1 MKKISEIL
9 KIVSFDIITNFLL
22 TFVFLSISITSI
34 LFIVGIGVSSISF
47 LMYILLSVFVTFL
60 FFYDKKNKLE
70 CFKKI
75 IINEFIA
82 LIILF
87 ITILF
92 ASAFYDMTW
101 DGNTYHKEM
110 IGLMKNGMNP
120 VYNVNS
126 GDIWVQHYA
135 RAVETF
141 ASVIYSFTNNIECGK
156 ALNFI
161 LIILL
166 FGQVFKYLRE
176 KNVNYIFSLIFSFV
190 VAFNP
195 ISLIQSVTYYVD
207 GIFANTLFFII
218 LMLLR
223 LTDRKEN
230 NNIYMYWLA
239 GLTVVCIN
247 IKFTSL
253 LICTMFIGAFV
264 LYWLF
269 LSIKERK
276 LKFELK
282 KWAVYFLCV
291 YIIGV
296 VFVGASVY
304 VKNFLK
310 FGHPFYPLKGE
321 KTEVDIVTDN
331 EPSGLSNYN
340 HVQKFIYTLFS
351 KTYTWYD
358 KKPELKIPF
367 TVYKSEFESMQY
379 ADTRIGAFGPLY
391 SGILILSIPIIVFY
405 IIKNTF
411 KRKRENI
418 LLFLIILCIIAPIP
432 ILPVVWQLRYYPQLY
447 LLPIIALF
455 LLLKG
460 NKNTFKSIYYIII
473 VFSLFINILLFMPIM
488 FKSFKESININRKL
502 IYLYEQ
508 SIKNDLIISIEDC
521 PNEGAR
527 YNLQDKN
534 IKYKFLYE
542 KMENGEPMYYRFFYR
557 IEERKN

>member
-1 MKKISEIL
+1 MKKNMEKL
-9 KIVSFDIITNFLL
+9 KIIDFDIITTFLL
-22 TFVFLSISITSI
+22 TFIFLSISITSV
-34 LFIVGIGVSSISF
+34 LFIIGIGVSIVSF
-47 LMYILLSVFVTFL
+47 PMYLLLSLFITFL
-60 FFYDKKNKLE
+60 FYYKGSKLE
-70 CFKKI
+70 SFKKVT
-75 IINEFIA
+75 INVCIA

-87 ITILF
+87 ITILI

-110 IGLMKNGMNP
+110 IGLMKSGMNP
-120 VYNVNS
+120 VYNVYS

-156 ALNFI
+156 ALNFL

-166 FGQVFKYLRE
+166 FGQIYKYLRE
-176 KNVNYIFSLIFSFV
+176 KNVKRIFSLIFSFV
-190 VAFNP
+190 VAVNP

-218 LMLLR
+218 LILLR
-223 LTDRKEN
+223 LTDKDKN
-230 NNIYMYWLA
+230 NKKYMYWLA
-239 GLTVVCIN
+239 GLTIVCIN

-253 LICTMFIGAFV
+253 LICTLFIGAFV
-264 LYWLF
+264 LYWLY
-269 LSIKERK
+269 LAIKEK
-276 LKFELK
+276 KFKVTFK
-282 KWAVYFLCV
+282 KWFTYFLCV

-296 VFVGASVY
+296 IFVGASVY

-321 KTEVDIVTDN
+321 STNVDIVTDN
-331 EPSGLSNYN
+331 EPSGLHEYN
-340 HVQKFIYTLFS
+340 HIQKFIYTLFS

-367 TVYKSEFESMQY
+367 SVYKSEFESMQY
-379 ADTRIGAFGPLY
+379 ADTRIGAFGPFY
-391 SGILILSIPIIVFY
+391 SGILILSVPIILFY
-405 IIKNTF
+405 IIKNML
-411 KRKRENI
+411 KKKRENVLLI
-418 LLFLIILCIIAPIP
+418 LLILCIIAPIP

-455 LLLKG
+455 LLLKDD
-460 NKNTFKSIYYIII
+460 KNIFKTIYYII
-473 VFSLFINILLFMPIM
+473 VSMALFINISLFMPIM
-488 FKSFKESININRKL
+488 FNKFKESVHINRQL

-508 SIKNDLIISIEDC
+508 SLKNDLIISIEDC
-521 PNEGAR
+521 PNAGAR

-534 IKYKFLYE
+534 IEYKFLYE

-557 IEERKN
+557 IEEGKK